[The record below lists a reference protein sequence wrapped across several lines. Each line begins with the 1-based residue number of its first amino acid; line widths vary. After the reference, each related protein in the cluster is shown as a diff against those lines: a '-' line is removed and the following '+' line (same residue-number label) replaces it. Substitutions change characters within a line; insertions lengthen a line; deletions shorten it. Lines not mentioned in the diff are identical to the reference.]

1 LWHLKKLSDIYRKI
15 ATFGYM
21 EVKRY
26 AVLTYYL
33 HTGYDNTY
41 RGHTKTAIWI
51 LSKKKVCNYKNPL
64 IGIYEQYCSRCK
76 AMVPGVG

>member
-1 LWHLKKLSDIYRKI
+1 MSPNRPHEMRPNLKIVAFKKAFRYIYRKI

-51 LSKKKVCNYKNPL
+51 LSKKKSLQLQKPFDWH
-64 IGIYEQYCSRCK
+64 I
-76 AMVPGVG
+76 